1 MSFTL
6 DLVINP
12 IVLALTGI
20 IGILI
25 GYLVIRIRLAKAQ
38 SKIQKLE
45 MDLLSA
51 NRETLEAQQAF
62 VALESQM
69 QQDNQDIPVIPM
81 KITGPTKESTKEKAS
96 K

>member
-25 GYLVIRIRLAKAQ
+25 GYLTIRIRLIKAQ

-62 VALESQM
+62 VALESQV
-69 QQDNQDIPVIPM
+69 QDVQDIPVIPM
-81 KITGPTKESTKEKAS
+81 KISGPTKESSKEKAS

>member
-25 GYLVIRIRLAKAQ
+25 GYLVIKIRLAKAQ

-45 MDLLSA
+45 MDLLNA
-51 NRETLEAQQAF
+51 NQETLEAQQAF

-69 QQDNQDIPVIPM
+69 QDVQNIPVIPM
-81 KITGPTKESTKEKAS
+81 KISGNSKESTKEKAS

>member
-20 IGILI
+20 VGILL
-25 GYLVIRIRLAKAQ
+25 GYLLTRVALAKVH
-38 SKIQKLE
+38 SKMKKLE
-45 MDLLSA
+45 MDLLNA
-51 NRETLEAQQAF
+51 NQETLEAQQAL

-69 QQDNQDIPVIPM
+69 QDSQDIPVIPM
-81 KITGPTKESTKEKAS
+81 KISGNSKESTKEKAS